1 MQLFRNKLHKKHQ
14 IKRYLRAVKPPSP
27 KVPVKSSQLTR
38 KLRSAH
44 TRFLIQQ
51 VKRGFFSP
59 RWYIVFHLKDKR
71 ERQLHEDDWLKD
83 IRHVRNMFYQSYH
96 QGDRDWKDKLDR
108 PKAIWG
114 LEFGKQGITP
124 HINLLVEN
132 TKDEWGKSKLHHF
145 FAKELPRDL
154 AKCVAQRKSV
164 SVTDFRDSGIFGYIN
179 KETTWEFAPIIYSIS
194 DYETQSTNHQSSRCR
209 LKG

>member
-1 MQLFRNKLHKKHQ
+1 MQLFRDKLQKKQ
-14 IKRYLRAVKPPSP
+14 NIRRYLRVTKPPNP
-27 KVPVKSSQLTR
+27 EVPVKSSQLTSN
-38 KLRSAH
+38 LRNAH

-59 RWYIVFHLKDKR
+59 RWYIVFHLKDKK
-71 ERQLHEDDWLKD
+71 ERQHEDEWVKD
-83 IRHVRNMFYQSYH
+83 IRHVRNMFFQSYY

-132 TKDEWGKSKLHHF
+132 TKDEWDEDKLHHF

-164 SVTDFRDSGIFGYIN
+164 KVTDIKSSGIFGYIN
-179 KETTWEFAPIIYSIS
+179 KETRWEFSPIIYSIS
-194 DYETQSTNHQSSRCR
+194 DYEKQLSNNQLSR
-209 LKG
+209 

>member
-1 MQLFRNKLHKKHQ
+1 MQLFRNKLQKKQ
-14 IKRYLRAVKPPSP
+14 NIRRYLRATKPPNP
-27 KVPVKSSQLTR
+27 EVPVKSSQLTSN
-38 KLRSAH
+38 LRNAH

-59 RWYIVFHLKDKR
+59 RWYIVFHLKDKK
-71 ERQLHEDDWLKD
+71 ERQHEDEWVKD
-83 IRHVRNMFYQSYH
+83 IRHVRNMFFQSYY

-132 TKDEWGKSKLHHF
+132 TKDEWDEDKLHHF

-164 SVTDFRDSGIFGYIN
+164 KVTDINSSGIFGYIN
-179 KETTWEFAPIIYSIS
+179 KETRWEFSPIIYSIS
-194 DYETQSTNHQSSRCR
+194 DYEKQPTNNQLSR
-209 LKG
+209 

>member
-1 MQLFRNKLHKKHQ
+1 MQLFRNKLQKKQ
-14 IKRYLRAVKPPSP
+14 NIRRYLRATKPPNP
-27 KVPVKSSQLTR
+27 EVPVKSSQLTSN
-38 KLRSAH
+38 LRNAH

-59 RWYIVFHLKDKR
+59 RWYIVFHLKDKK
-71 ERQLHEDDWLKD
+71 ERQHEDEWVKD
-83 IRHVRNMFYQSYH
+83 IRHVRNMFFQSYY

-132 TKDEWGKSKLHHF
+132 TKDEWDEDKLHHF

-164 SVTDFRDSGIFGYIN
+164 KVTDFRDSGIFGYIN
-179 KETTWEFAPIIYSIS
+179 KETRWEFSPIIYSIS
-194 DYETQSTNHQSSRCR
+194 DYEKQPTNNQLSR
-209 LKG
+209 

>member
-1 MQLFRNKLHKKHQ
+1 MQLFRDKLQKKQ
-14 IKRYLRAVKPPSP
+14 NIRRYLRATKPPNP
-27 KVPVKSSQLTR
+27 EVPVKSSQLTSN
-38 KLRSAH
+38 LRNAH

-59 RWYIVFHLKDKR
+59 RWYIVFHLRDQSGR
-71 ERQLHEDDWLKD
+71 PLHEDDWLKD
-83 IRHVRNMFYQSYH
+83 IRHVRNMFFQSYYE
-96 QGDRDWKDKLDR
+96 GDREWYERSDR

-114 LEFGKQGITP
+114 LEFGNQGITP

-132 TKDEWGKSKLHHF
+132 TKDEWDKSKLHHF

-164 SVTDFRDSGIFGYIN
+164 KVTDFRDSGIFGYIN
-179 KETTWEFAPIIYSIS
+179 KETRWEFSPIIYSIS
-194 DYETQSTNHQSSRCR
+194 DYEKQLSNNQLSR
-209 LKG
+209 

>member
-1 MQLFRNKLHKKHQ
+1 MQLFRDKLQKKQ
-14 IKRYLRAVKPPSP
+14 NIRRYLRATKPPNP
-27 KVPVKSSQLTR
+27 EVPVKSSQLTSN
-38 KLRSAH
+38 LRNAH

-59 RWYIVFHLKDKR
+59 RWYIVFHLKDKK
-71 ERQLHEDDWLKD
+71 ERQHEDEWVKD
-83 IRHVRNMFYQSYH
+83 IRHVRNMFFQSYY

-114 LEFGKQGITP
+114 LEFGMQGITP

-132 TKDEWGKSKLHHF
+132 TKDEWDKSKLHHF

-164 SVTDFRDSGIFGYIN
+164 KVTDINSSGIFGYIN
-179 KETTWEFAPIIYSIS
+179 KETRWEFSPIIYSIS
-194 DYETQSTNHQSSRCR
+194 DYEKQPTNNQLSR
-209 LKG
+209 

>member
-1 MQLFRNKLHKKHQ
+1 MQLFRDKLQKKQ
-14 IKRYLRAVKPPSP
+14 NIRRYLRATKPPNP
-27 KVPVKSSQLTR
+27 EVPVKSSQLTSN
-38 KLRSAH
+38 LRNAH

-59 RWYIVFHLKDKR
+59 RWYIVFHLKDKK
-71 ERQLHEDDWLKD
+71 ERQHEDEWVKD
-83 IRHVRNMFYQSYH
+83 IRHVRNMFFQSYY

-132 TKDEWGKSKLHHF
+132 TKDEWDEDKLHHF

-164 SVTDFRDSGIFGYIN
+164 KVTDIKSSGIFGYIN
-179 KETTWEFAPIIYSIS
+179 KETRWEFSPIIYSIS
-194 DYETQSTNHQSSRCR
+194 DYEKQPTNNQLSR
-209 LKG
+209 

>member
-1 MQLFRNKLHKKHQ
+1 MQLFRDKLQKKQ
-14 IKRYLRAVKPPSP
+14 NIRRYLRATKPPNP
-27 KVPVKSSQLTR
+27 EVPVKSSQLTSN
-38 KLRSAH
+38 LRNAH

-59 RWYIVFHLKDKR
+59 RWYIVFHLKDKK
-71 ERQLHEDDWLKD
+71 ERQHEDEWVKD
-83 IRHVRNMFYQSYH
+83 IRHVRNMFFQSYY

-132 TKDEWGKSKLHHF
+132 TKDEWDEDKLHHF

-164 SVTDFRDSGIFGYIN
+164 KVTDIKSSGIFGYIN
-179 KETTWEFAPIIYSIS
+179 KETRWEFSPIIYSIS
-194 DYETQSTNHQSSRCR
+194 DYEKQPSNNQLSR
-209 LKG
+209 

>member
-1 MQLFRNKLHKKHQ
+1 MQLFRNKLQKKQ
-14 IKRYLRAVKPPSP
+14 NIRRYLRATKPPNP
-27 KVPVKSSQLTR
+27 EVPVKSSQLTR

-59 RWYIVFHLKDKR
+59 RWYIVFHLKDKK
-71 ERQLHEDDWLKD
+71 ERQHEDEWVKD
-83 IRHVRNMFYQSYH
+83 IRHVRNMFFQSYY

-132 TKDEWGKSKLHHF
+132 TKDEWDEDKLHHF

-164 SVTDFRDSGIFGYIN
+164 KVTDIKSSGIFGYIN
-179 KETTWEFAPIIYSIS
+179 KETRWEFSPIIYSIS
-194 DYETQSTNHQSSRCR
+194 DYEKQPTNNQLSR
-209 LKG
+209 

>member
-1 MQLFRNKLHKKHQ
+1 MQLFRDKLQKKQ
-14 IKRYLRAVKPPSP
+14 NIRRYLRATKPPNP
-27 KVPVKSSQLTR
+27 EVPVKSSQLTSN
-38 KLRSAH
+38 LRNAH

-59 RWYIVFHLKDKR
+59 RWYIVFHLKDKK
-71 ERQLHEDDWLKD
+71 ERQHEDEWVKD
-83 IRHVRNMFYQSYH
+83 IRHVRNMFFQSYY

-132 TKDEWGKSKLHHF
+132 TKDEWDEDKLHHF

-164 SVTDFRDSGIFGYIN
+164 KVTDFRDSGIFGYIN
-179 KETTWEFAPIIYSIS
+179 KETRWEFSPIIYSIS
-194 DYETQSTNHQSSRCR
+194 DYEKQPTNNQLSR
-209 LKG
+209 

>member
-1 MQLFRNKLHKKHQ
+1 MQLFRDKLQKKQ
-14 IKRYLRAVKPPSP
+14 NIRRYLRATKPPNP
-27 KVPVKSSQLTR
+27 EVPVKSSQLTSN
-38 KLRSAH
+38 LRNAH

-59 RWYIVFHLKDKR
+59 RWYIVFHLKDKK
-71 ERQLHEDDWLKD
+71 ERQHEDEWVKD
-83 IRHVRNMFYQSYH
+83 IRHVRNMFFQSYY

-132 TKDEWGKSKLHHF
+132 TKDEWDESKLHHF

-164 SVTDFRDSGIFGYIN
+164 KVTDINSSGIFGYIN
-179 KETTWEFAPIIYSIS
+179 KETRWEFSPIIYSIS
-194 DYETQSTNHQSSRCR
+194 DYEKQPSNNQLSR
-209 LKG
+209 

>member
-1 MQLFRNKLHKKHQ
+1 MQLFRDKLQKKQ
-14 IKRYLRAVKPPSP
+14 NIRRYLRATKPPNP
-27 KVPVKSSQLTR
+27 EVPVKSSQLTSN
-38 KLRSAH
+38 LRNAH

-59 RWYIVFHLKDKR
+59 RWYIVFHLKDKK
-71 ERQLHEDDWLKD
+71 ERQHEDEWVKD
-83 IRHVRNMFYQSYH
+83 IRHVRNMFFQSYY

-132 TKDEWGKSKLHHF
+132 TKDEWDEDKLHHF

-164 SVTDFRDSGIFGYIN
+164 KVTDINSSGIFGYIN
-179 KETTWEFAPIIYSIS
+179 KETRWEFSPIIYSIS
-194 DYETQSTNHQSSRCR
+194 DYEKQPTNNQLSR
-209 LKG
+209 

>member
-1 MQLFRNKLHKKHQ
+1 MQLFRNKLQKKQ
-14 IKRYLRAVKPPSP
+14 NIRRYLRATKPPNP
-27 KVPVKSSQLTR
+27 EVPVKSSQLTSN
-38 KLRSAH
+38 LRNAH

-59 RWYIVFHLKDKR
+59 RWYIVFHLKDKK
-71 ERQLHEDDWLKD
+71 ERQHEDEWVKD
-83 IRHVRNMFYQSYH
+83 IRHVRNMFFQSYY

-132 TKDEWGKSKLHHF
+132 TKDEWDESKLHHF

-164 SVTDFRDSGIFGYIN
+164 KVTDFRDSGIFGYIN
-179 KETTWEFAPIIYSIS
+179 KETRWEFSPIIYSIS
-194 DYETQSTNHQSSRCR
+194 DYEKQPTNNQLSR
-209 LKG
+209 

>member
-1 MQLFRNKLHKKHQ
+1 MQLFRNKLQKKQ
-14 IKRYLRAVKPPSP
+14 NIRRYLRATKPPNP
-27 KVPVKSSQLTR
+27 EVPVKSSQLTSN
-38 KLRSAH
+38 LRNAH

-59 RWYIVFHLKDKR
+59 RWYIVFHLKDKK
-71 ERQLHEDDWLKD
+71 ERQHEDEWVKD
-83 IRHVRNMFYQSYH
+83 IRHVRNMFFQSYY

-132 TKDEWGKSKLHHF
+132 TKDEWDEDKLHHF

-164 SVTDFRDSGIFGYIN
+164 KVTDIKSSGIFGYIN
-179 KETTWEFAPIIYSIS
+179 KETRWEFSPIIYSIS
-194 DYETQSTNHQSSRCR
+194 DYEKQPTNNQLSR
-209 LKG
+209 

>member
-1 MQLFRNKLHKKHQ
+1 MQLFRDKLQKKQ
-14 IKRYLRAVKPPSP
+14 NIRRYLRATKPPNP
-27 KVPVKSSQLTR
+27 EVPVKSSQLTSN
-38 KLRSAH
+38 LRNAH

-132 TKDEWGKSKLHHF
+132 TKDEWDEDKLHHF

-164 SVTDFRDSGIFGYIN
+164 KVTDINSSGIFGYIN
-179 KETTWEFAPIIYSIS
+179 KETRWEFSPIIYSIS
-194 DYETQSTNHQSSRCR
+194 DYEKQPTNNQLSR
-209 LKG
+209 

>member
-1 MQLFRNKLHKKHQ
+1 MQLFRNKLQKKQ
-14 IKRYLRAVKPPSP
+14 NIRRYLRATKPPNP
-27 KVPVKSSQLTR
+27 EVPVKSSQLTSN
-38 KLRSAH
+38 LRNAH

-71 ERQLHEDDWLKD
+71 ERQLHEDDWVKD
-83 IRHVRNMFYQSYH
+83 IRHVRNMFFQSYY

-132 TKDEWGKSKLHHF
+132 TKDEWDEDKLHHF

-164 SVTDFRDSGIFGYIN
+164 KVTDIKSSGIFGYIN
-179 KETTWEFAPIIYSIS
+179 KETRWEFSPIIYSIS
-194 DYETQSTNHQSSRCR
+194 DYEKQPTNNQLSR
-209 LKG
+209 

>member
-59 RWYIVFHLKDKR
+59 RWYIVFHFN
-71 ERQLHEDDWLKD
+71 DWLND
-83 IRHVRNMFYQSYH
+83 ITSGNYKNYYN
-96 QGDRDWKDKLDR
+96 KLY
-108 PKAIWG
+108 G
-114 LEFGKQGITP
+114 
-124 HINLLVEN
+124 
-132 TKDEWGKSKLHHF
+132 SKL
-145 FAKELPRDL
+145 
-154 AKCVAQRKSV
+154 S
-164 SVTDFRDSGIFGYIN
+164 
-179 KETTWEFAPIIYSIS
+179 
-194 DYETQSTNHQSSRCR
+194 
-209 LKG
+209 

>member
-1 MQLFRNKLHKKHQ
+1 MQLFRDKLQKKQ
-14 IKRYLRAVKPPSP
+14 NIRRYLRATKPPNP
-27 KVPVKSSQLTR
+27 EVPVKSSQLTSN
-38 KLRSAH
+38 LRNAH

-132 TKDEWGKSKLHHF
+132 TKDEWDEDKLHHF

-164 SVTDFRDSGIFGYIN
+164 KVTDFRDSGICSYIN

>member
-1 MQLFRNKLHKKHQ
+1 MQLFRDKLQKKQ
-14 IKRYLRAVKPPSP
+14 NIRRYLRLTKPPNP
-27 KVPVKSSQLTR
+27 EVPVKSSQLTSN
-38 KLRSAH
+38 LRNAH

-59 RWYIVFHLKDKR
+59 RWYIVFHLKDKK
-71 ERQLHEDDWLKD
+71 ERQHEDEWVKD
-83 IRHVRNMFYQSYH
+83 IRHVRNMFFQSYY

-132 TKDEWGKSKLHHF
+132 TKDEWDEDKLHHF

-164 SVTDFRDSGIFGYIN
+164 KVTDINSSGIFGYIN
-179 KETTWEFAPIIYSIS
+179 KETRWEFSPIIYSIS
-194 DYETQSTNHQSSRCR
+194 DYEKQPTNNQLSR
-209 LKG
+209 

>member
-1 MQLFRNKLHKKHQ
+1 MQLFRDKLQKKQ
-14 IKRYLRAVKPPSP
+14 NIRRYLRATKPPNP
-27 KVPVKSSQLTR
+27 EVPVKSSQLTSN
-38 KLRSAH
+38 LRNAH

-59 RWYIVFHLKDKR
+59 RWYIVFHLKDKK
-71 ERQLHEDDWLKD
+71 ERQHEDEWVKD
-83 IRHVRNMFYQSYH
+83 IRHVRNMFFQSYY

-132 TKDEWGKSKLHHF
+132 TKDEWDEDKLHHF

-164 SVTDFRDSGIFGYIN
+164 KVTDINSSGIFGYIN
-179 KETTWEFAPIIYSIS
+179 KETRWEFSPIIYSIS
-194 DYETQSTNHQSSRCR
+194 DYEKQPSNNQLSR
-209 LKG
+209 